1 MIRQRPRKKNAEL
14 GGHRRQ
20 QNCGRGRTWF
30 SVAANT
36 GRNEVFGAGSLF
48 SEAANAET
56 VADGKIFCRQYW
68 ERSPKVQV
76 LQLT

>member
-1 MIRQRPRKKNAEL
+1 MQSLEDTADNRTAVAEEH
-14 GGHRRQ
+14 GG
-20 QNCGRGRTWF
+20 F

-56 VADGKIFCRQYW
+56 VADGKIFAGYTG